1 MKMWRPFRRGSTR
14 DGRRV
19 ARRERVIGYLVGL
32 VVVMVLYAVLYQF
45 TMATFEDQR
54 VSFPKALLAVVETF
68 TTTGYGEDAQF
79 WESVQM
85 QVLMI
90 AMQLTGVSAVFLAL
104 PVFVAPWVES
114 RLSETAPTAVE
125 DMTDHVVVAGYTS
138 RVDALIDELS
148 ALDRPYVVVEPDR
161 ELANELYA
169 ETELN
174 VIHGDPELEDTLSA
188 AEVGRARALVCD
200 VDDETN
206 ASIVLAAH
214 GMGVDGVDITTFV
227 EDPAIAAY
235 HRYAGA
241 DEVFSPRQLIGES
254 LAKKVTAGV
263 TPELDGAIE
272 IAEDFDIVE
281 LPVQAGSEIVGKTV
295 AEAGVR
301 ERTGTNIVGAW
312 FRGEFASPPP
322 PDARI
327 DEQTILVVAGRERQ
341 LERLKELT
349 LSERRRQNGGP
360 VVVAGFDEVGTTVVE
375 QIGGRVETVVVD
387 RLDKPGVDVVGDVTD
402 EATLR
407 EAGVD
412 EASTVIIA
420 VSDDTTTVFATLVL
434 REFNPDVEIIARA
447 DATES
452 VRKLYQAGAD
462 YVLALATVS
471 GRMLA
476 STILDEEVISFDQQ
490 VEIVRVGCG
499 SLVGRTLAEA
509 DVRARTGVT
518 VLAVE
523 RDEDV
528 LTDLGPDFRIQ
539 RGDDLVVA
547 GTDADMNRFAAFVG
561 E

>member
-1 MKMWRPFRRGSTR
+1 MDDRQRRTSYYLLGLAA
-14 DGRRV
+14 V
-19 ARRERVIGYLVGL
+19 MAGYS
-32 VVVMVLYAVLYQF
+32 VLYYFGMIHFENEQISFLHAVQ
-45 TMATFEDQR
+45 
-54 VSFPKALLAVVETF
+54 VIVETF
-68 TTTGYGEDAQF
+68 TTTGFGSDSP
-79 WESVQM
+79 WTSDVM
-85 QVLMI
+85 NVLVVVMD
-90 AMQLTGVSAVFLAL
+90 LTGVLIIFLAL
-104 PVFVAPWVES
+104 PVLLFPLFEE
-114 RLSETAPTAVE
+114 RLSRNAPTSVE
-125 DMTDHVVVAGYTS
+125 GFSDHVIIAGYS
-138 RVDALIDELS
+138 PRGAALVEELT
-148 ALDRPYVVVEPDR
+148 ARGLDHVFVEPDR
-161 ELANELYA
+161 ELADELDV
-169 ETELN
+169 ETGLT
-174 VIHGDPELEDTLSA
+174 VIHGDPETAAALRSACISEARTLVA
-188 AEVGRARALVCD
+188 D
-200 VDDETN
+200 VDDEVN
-206 ASIVLAAH
+206 ASVVLAARS
-214 GMGVDGVDITTFV
+214 VSDCRTVTLV
-227 EDPAIAAY
+227 EEAEREAY

-241 DEVFSPRQLIGES
+241 DEVFSPRLLIGES
-254 LAKKVTAGV
+254 FGRKVTAGV
-263 TPELDGAIE
+263 TPELDGVE

-281 LPVQAGSEIVGKTV
+281 LPVQSGSEIVGRTI
-295 AEAGVR
+295 ADAGVR

-375 QIGGRVETVVVD
+375 QIGGQVETVVVD
-387 RLDKPGVDVVGDVTD
+387 LLDKPGVDVVGDITD

-447 DATES
+447 EATES

-499 SLVGRTLAEA
+499 SLVGRTLGEA

>member
-1 MKMWRPFRRGSTR
+1 MWRPFRRGSSR
-14 DGRRV
+14 EGRRI
-19 ARRERVIGYLVGL
+19 ARRDRVIGYLLGL
-32 VVVMVLYAVLYQF
+32 VLVMVAYAVLYQF
-45 TMATFEDQR
+45 TMATFEGEQ
-54 VSFPKALLAVVETF
+54 VSFTKAMLAVVETF

-79 WESVQM
+79 WNSTQM

-114 RLSETAPTAVE
+114 RLSETAPTSA
-125 DMTDHVVVAGYTS
+125 DGMTEHVVVAGYTS

-169 ETELN
+169 ETEMN
-174 VIHGDPELEDTLSA
+174 VMYGDPEIGETLSA
-188 AEVGRARALVCD
+188 AGVDRARALVCD

-206 ASIVLAAH
+206 ASIVLAAR
-214 GMGVDGVDITTFV
+214 GMGVGGVEIITFV
-227 EDPAIAAY
+227 EDPDIAAY

-241 DEVFSPRQLIGES
+241 DDVFSPRQLIGES

-281 LPVQAGSEIVGKTV
+281 LPVQAGSEIVGRTV
-295 AEAGVR
+295 ADAGVR
-301 ERTGTNIVGAW
+301 ERTGANIVGAW

-341 LERLKELT
+341 LEQLKELT
-349 LSERRRQNGGP
+349 LSERRRRDGGP
-360 VVVAGFDEVGTTVVE
+360 VIVAGFDEVGTTVVE
-375 QIGGRVETVVVD
+375 RIDGSVETVVLD
-387 RLDKPGVDVVGDVTD
+387 RRDIPGVDVVGDVTD
-402 EATLR
+402 EGTLR
-407 EAGVD
+407 EAGID

-420 VSDDTTTVFATLVL
+420 ISDDTTTVFATLVV
-434 REFNPDVEIIARA
+434 RELNPDVEIIARA

-490 VEIVRVGCG
+490 VELVRVDCG
-499 SLVGRTLAEA
+499 TLVGHTLAEA
-509 DVRARTGVT
+509 DVRARTGIT

-523 RDEDV
+523 RDEEV
-528 LTDLGPDFRIQ
+528 ITDLGPDFRIQ
-539 RGDDLVVA
+539 HGDDLVVA

>member
-1 MKMWRPFRRGSTR
+1 MWRPFRRGSTR

-125 DMTDHVVVAGYTS
+125 DMSDHVVVAGYTS

-161 ELANELYA
+161 EVANELYA

-174 VIHGDPELEDTLSA
+174 VIHGDPELGETLSA

-341 LERLKELT
+341 LEQLKELT

-360 VVVAGFDEVGTTVVE
+360 VVVAGFDEVGTTVVDR
-375 QIGGRVETVVVD
+375 IDGAVETVVLD
-387 RLDKPGVDVVGDVTD
+387 RREMPGVDVVGDVTD

-407 EAGVD
+407 EAGVG

-420 VSDDTTTVFATLVL
+420 ISDDTTTVFATLVI

>member
-1 MKMWRPFRRGSTR
+1 MDDRQRRTSYYLLGLAA
-14 DGRRV
+14 V
-19 ARRERVIGYLVGL
+19 MAGYS
-32 VVVMVLYAVLYQF
+32 VLYYFGMIHFENEQISFLHAVQ
-45 TMATFEDQR
+45 
-54 VSFPKALLAVVETF
+54 VIVETF
-68 TTTGYGEDAQF
+68 TTTGFGSDSP
-79 WESVQM
+79 WTSDVM
-85 QVLMI
+85 NVLVVVMD
-90 AMQLTGVSAVFLAL
+90 LTGVLIIFLAL
-104 PVFVAPWVES
+104 PVLLFPLFEE
-114 RLSETAPTAVE
+114 RLSRNAPTSVE
-125 DMTDHVVVAGYTS
+125 GFSDHVIIAGYS
-138 RVDALIDELS
+138 PRGAALVEELT
-148 ALDRPYVVVEPDR
+148 ARGLDHVFVEPDR
-161 ELANELYA
+161 ELADELDV
-169 ETELN
+169 ETDLT
-174 VIHGDPELEDTLSA
+174 VIHGDPETAAALRSA
-188 AEVGRARALVCD
+188 CISEARILVAD
-200 VDDETN
+200 VDDEVN
-206 ASIVLAAH
+206 ASVVLTARS
-214 GMGVDGVDITTFV
+214 VSDCQTVTLV
-227 EDPAIAAY
+227 EEAEREAY

-241 DEVFSPRQLIGES
+241 DDVFSPRMLIGES
-254 LAKKVTAGV
+254 FGRKVTAGV
-263 TPELDGAIE
+263 TPELDGVE

-281 LPVQAGSEIVGKTV
+281 LPVQSGSEIVGRTI
-295 AEAGVR
+295 ADAGIR

-375 QIGGRVETVVVD
+375 QIGGQVETVVVD
-387 RLDKPGVDVVGDVTD
+387 LLDKPGVDVVGDVTD

-434 REFNPDVEIIARA
+434 RDFNPDVEIIARA

-528 LTDLGPDFRIQ
+528 LTDLGPNFRIQ

>member
-1 MKMWRPFRRGSTR
+1 MDDRQRRTSYYLLGLAA
-14 DGRRV
+14 V
-19 ARRERVIGYLVGL
+19 MAGYS
-32 VVVMVLYAVLYQF
+32 VLYYFGMIYFENEQISFLHAVQ
-45 TMATFEDQR
+45 
-54 VSFPKALLAVVETF
+54 VIVETF
-68 TTTGYGEDAQF
+68 TTTGFGSDSP
-79 WESVQM
+79 WTSDVM
-85 QVLMI
+85 NVLVVVMD
-90 AMQLTGVSAVFLAL
+90 LTGVLIIFLAL
-104 PVFVAPWVES
+104 PVLLFPLFEE
-114 RLSETAPTAVE
+114 RLSRNAPTSVE
-125 DMTDHVVVAGYTS
+125 GFSDHVIIAGYS
-138 RVDALIDELS
+138 PRGAALVEELT
-148 ALDRPYVVVEPDR
+148 ARGLDHVFVEPDR
-161 ELANELYA
+161 ELADELDV
-169 ETELN
+169 ETGLT
-174 VIHGDPELEDTLSA
+174 VIHGDPETAAALRSACISEARTLVA
-188 AEVGRARALVCD
+188 D
-200 VDDETN
+200 VDDEVN
-206 ASIVLAAH
+206 ASVVLAARS
-214 GMGVDGVDITTFV
+214 VSDCRTVTLV
-227 EDPAIAAY
+227 EEAEREAY

-241 DEVFSPRQLIGES
+241 DEVFSPRLLIGES
-254 LAKKVTAGV
+254 FGRKVTAGV
-263 TPELDGAIE
+263 TPELDGVE

-281 LPVQAGSEIVGKTV
+281 LPVQSGSEIVGRTI
-295 AEAGVR
+295 ADAGVR

-375 QIGGRVETVVVD
+375 QIGGQVETVVVD
-387 RLDKPGVDVVGDVTD
+387 LLDKPGVDVVGDITD

-499 SLVGRTLAEA
+499 SLVGRTLGEA

>member
-1 MKMWRPFRRGSTR
+1 MDDRQRRTSYYLLGLAA
-14 DGRRV
+14 V
-19 ARRERVIGYLVGL
+19 MAGYS
-32 VVVMVLYAVLYQF
+32 VLYYFGMIHFENEQISFLHAVQ
-45 TMATFEDQR
+45 
-54 VSFPKALLAVVETF
+54 VIVETF
-68 TTTGYGEDAQF
+68 TTTGFGSDSP
-79 WESVQM
+79 WTSDVM
-85 QVLMI
+85 NVLVVVMD
-90 AMQLTGVSAVFLAL
+90 LTGVLIIFLAL
-104 PVFVAPWVES
+104 PVLLFPLFEE
-114 RLSETAPTAVE
+114 RLSRNAPTSVE
-125 DMTDHVVVAGYTS
+125 GFSDHVIIAGYSPRGAALVEELTA
-138 RVDALIDELS
+138 RGVDH
-148 ALDRPYVVVEPDR
+148 VFVEPDR
-161 ELANELYA
+161 ELADELDV
-169 ETELN
+169 ETDLT
-174 VIHGDPELEDTLSA
+174 VIHGDPETAAALRSA
-188 AEVGRARALVCD
+188 CISEARILVAD
-200 VDDETN
+200 VDDEVN
-206 ASIVLAAH
+206 ASVVLTARS
-214 GMGVDGVDITTFV
+214 VSDCQTVTLV
-227 EDPAIAAY
+227 EEAEREAY

-241 DEVFSPRQLIGES
+241 DDVFSPRMLIGES
-254 LAKKVTAGV
+254 FGRKVTAGV
-263 TPELDGAIE
+263 TPELDGVE

-281 LPVQAGSEIVGKTV
+281 LPVQSGSEIVGRTI
-295 AEAGVR
+295 ADAGIR

-375 QIGGRVETVVVD
+375 QIGGQVETVVVD
-387 RLDKPGVDVVGDVTD
+387 LLDKPGVDVVGDVTD

-434 REFNPDVEIIARA
+434 RDFNPDVEIIARA

-528 LTDLGPDFRIQ
+528 LTDLGPNFRIQ